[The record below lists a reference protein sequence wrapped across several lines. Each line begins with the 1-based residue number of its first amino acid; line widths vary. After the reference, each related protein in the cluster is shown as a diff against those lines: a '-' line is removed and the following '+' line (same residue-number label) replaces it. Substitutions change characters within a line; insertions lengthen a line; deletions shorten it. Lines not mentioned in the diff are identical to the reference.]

1 MQAICKEC
9 GAIYTVDG
17 ELPCEFSCFCKSEQ
31 FKIIKGKEL
40 TVEEV
45 A

>member
-9 GAIYTVDG
+9 GAIYTIEG
-17 ELPCEFSCFCKSEQ
+17 NLPEEFSCFCKSEE
-31 FKIIKGKEL
+31 FKIINEGIEL
-40 TVEEV
+40 T